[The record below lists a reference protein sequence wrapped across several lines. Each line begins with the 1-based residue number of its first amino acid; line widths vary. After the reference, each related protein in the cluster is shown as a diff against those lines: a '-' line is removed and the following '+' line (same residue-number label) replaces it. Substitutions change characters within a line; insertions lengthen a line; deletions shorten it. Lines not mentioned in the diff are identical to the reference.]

1 MPDPPKQGFACYRK
15 NSRQNKR
22 DQIAIVID
30 EVYSMEE
37 AISVSKCMR
46 LSKTIWA
53 AAVEAGQAVN
63 NSDLA
68 RRLSQF
74 KRETLHVLF
83 RNSQHITEVSHHFI
97 ESNPSPVFTDNKD
110 VVAGCYQ
117 SSQPE
122 ISLEYLNL
130 EKENIIDSAP
140 ATCFLNQHSGKDY
153 LVVLFTSSKS
163 NKKNGHHVNFDKQ
176 NGEQKPF
183 AIIDDTNVEARELP
197 FTGTEVQ
204 SVLVLVENFTSLA
217 AINLAI
223 TRAQFEV
230 VIIASES
237 LKSDRK
243 WLDYIQ
249 RLMDVQSSYRKFMRG
264 EPSIDSDWLSPH
276 IRSDADYHWL
286 QKRVERDWNETTL
299 SHLLN
304 IYDEEALLPIAI
316 AASAW
321 KFFYPGKNVH
331 VNIMCLKL
339 VKVERTHIKNCIM
352 RKITV

>member
-1 MPDPPKQGFACYRK
+1 M
-15 NSRQNKR
+15 
-22 DQIAIVID
+22 
-30 EVYSMEE
+30 
-37 AISVSKCMR
+37 CMG
-46 LSKTIWA
+46 LSKVIWA
-53 AAVEAGQAVN
+53 AAVEAGQPV
-63 NSDLA
+63 SEGDLA
-68 RRLSQF
+68 THLSQF

-83 RNSQHITEVSHHFI
+83 RNSQHITDVSHQFI

-122 ISLEYLNL
+122 ISLEYLKMD
-130 EKENIIDSAP
+130 KENLIDSAA
-140 ATCFLNQHSGKDY
+140 ATNFLNQHFGKDY
-153 LVVLFTSSKS
+153 LVVIFTSEENS
-163 NKKNGHHVNFDKQ
+163 NKTQQHLLFEKT
-176 NGEQKPF
+176 NGEKHNF
-183 AIIDDTNVEARELP
+183 AVIDNTNVEARELS

-249 RLMDVQSSYRKFMRG
+249 RLIGVQSNYWKFMRG

-276 IRSDADYHWL
+276 IRSDADYYWL
-286 QKRVERDWNETTL
+286 QKRVERDWNDTTL

-321 KFFYPGKNVH
+321 KFFYLGKNVQLMYFKFPKF
-331 VNIMCLKL
+331 V
-339 VKVERTHIKNCIM
+339 RTQLKNCIM
-352 RKITV
+352 RLITLQLIVELLRVFIRCVLNL